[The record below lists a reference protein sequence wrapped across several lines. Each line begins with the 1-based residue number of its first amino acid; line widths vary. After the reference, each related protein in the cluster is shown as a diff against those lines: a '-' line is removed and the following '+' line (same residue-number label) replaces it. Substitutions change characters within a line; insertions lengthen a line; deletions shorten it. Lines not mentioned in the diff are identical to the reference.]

1 VVIFTDRADVAEL
14 VDALVSGTSEV
25 TLVEVQVLSSAP
37 NEKTEH
43 FARFFRSLK
52 KNVYGIMTLRNE
64 RLGGLIQT

>member
-37 NEKTEH
+37 NKGTEH
-43 FARFFRSLK
+43 FARFFRSLM
-52 KNVYGIMTLRNE
+52 KNVYGIMALRNE